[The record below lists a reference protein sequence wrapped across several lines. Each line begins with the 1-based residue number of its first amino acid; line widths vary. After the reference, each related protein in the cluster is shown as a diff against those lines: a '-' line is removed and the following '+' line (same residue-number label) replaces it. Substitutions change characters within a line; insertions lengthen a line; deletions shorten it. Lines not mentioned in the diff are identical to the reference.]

1 MQKSSELMIL
11 RVVQDPY
18 SCSGHFKLKNDLDQH
33 DILNFS
39 FGRSWPGL
47 FIFIGFF
54 TYLIQNSIAIFG
66 DGGVMEK
73 CHAVQA
79 ELAKSEKK
87 KLEVQNDKHQS
98 SNLLYQKRTE
108 IEHTNNEINS
118 ITKAISELK
127 NWETEMENYFAN
139 VLRTQLRQVFTF

>member
-1 MQKSSELMIL
+1 
-11 RVVQDPY
+11 
-18 SCSGHFKLKNDLDQH
+18 
-33 DILNFS
+33 
-39 FGRSWPGL
+39 
-47 FIFIGFF
+47 
-54 TYLIQNSIAIFG
+54 
-66 DGGVMEK
+66 MEK

-87 KLEVQNDKHQS
+87 KLEAQNDKHQS

-139 VLRTQLRQVFTF
+139 VLRTQIRQVFDSLFWLDKSLIQSESRNISEIIETRSKRNSEYE